1 MNQYSNKFSSTTTND
16 TNKMYN
22 STFDVTKHIIS
33 LQARL
38 GFARFK
44 MRQGWE
50 SSTLLDVE
58 QLWKQ
63 KQQQSIRKLPKP
75 RFTQRD
81 IIDKRSYIPS
91 PGARHAKA
99 KKAKLVRTYSNPLM
113 DSSRST
119 LHFHHYNH
127 GKKRQQK
134 KDDSLIIDDTSS
146 SPPSPSY
153 SSYSDGDHEQHV
165 VTRNNNRQQNEYIDL
180 KEPPVRNSLDYLSY
194 AIAMTEREEGSSSQ
208 PLPDI
213 CEIEP
218 NLLEEEEEV
227 EKLISPPS
235 SPVTSA
241 AKAIMMF
248 VNNGQ
253 PTLI

>member
-1 MNQYSNKFSSTTTND
+1 
-16 TNKMYN
+16 
-22 STFDVTKHIIS
+22 
-33 LQARL
+33 
-38 GFARFK
+38 
-44 MRQGWE
+44 MREGWE

-63 KQQQSIRKLPKP
+63 KQQQSIKKIPKP

-99 KKAKLVRTYSNPLM
+99 KKAKLVKTYSDPLM
-113 DSSRST
+113 DSSSRSST

-127 GKKRQQK
+127 GKKRQPK
-134 KDDSLIIDDTSS
+134 KHNSGILSLVDGNSS
-146 SPPSPSY
+146 STPPSPSY
-153 SSYSDGDHEQHV
+153 SSCSEGEHEQRHEE
-165 VTRNNNRQQNEYIDL
+165 RKNDGSSSSQQKEYIDL

-218 NLLEEEEEV
+218 NLLDKDEEEV

-235 SPVTSA
+235 SPITSA

-253 PTLI
+253 QPTLI

>member
-1 MNQYSNKFSSTTTND
+1 
-16 TNKMYN
+16 MYD
-22 STFDVTKHIIS
+22 SAFEVTKHIVS

-44 MRQGWE
+44 MREGWE
-50 SSTLLDVE
+50 TSTLLDVE

-63 KQQQSIRKLPKP
+63 KQQQSIKKLPKP
-75 RFTQRD
+75 RITQRD

-113 DSSRST
+113 DSTSSSSRSST

-134 KDDSLIIDDTSS
+134 KHDSRTLSLMDDNLSS

-153 SSYSDGDHEQHV
+153 SSSSDGEREHQHED
-165 VTRNNNRQQNEYIDL
+165 RKNNGSSSSQQKEYVDL

-218 NLLEEEEEV
+218 NLLDEDEEQV

-253 PTLI
+253 QPTLI